1 MKKKKIAFI
10 FALPIRTNPILITMP
25 FGLNVITLLD
35 RKGYEIDV
43 FLSEYRSEAYKDVF
57 SDNVTIHFLDHNYMW
72 PKEGKWSYY
81 FLTTYF
87 KFISFFKLRNSYSH
101 IFASGM
107 AGITLG
113 GILKKSNK
121 KGKFIYMNDEFP
133 DQGNR
138 NIWVASEIKYA
149 QKADFVSTP
158 DEERFP
164 PLCKQIPGL
173 SNKPHFP
180 LPNTPL
186 KDEIKNIPE
195 INWHEYFKI
204 EPSKKIFLMA
214 GGLQEFNL
222 ITELLLSVKNWPKEA
237 VLILKG
243 KNDIKGFREKYKH
256 LDIPGKI
263 FWTAESFSPEKLHSL
278 IKYSTASMCLY
289 RHINDNL
296 TFVGKSSGKLMRS
309 VLLGKPV
316 VVSNA
321 PGFEFVNELKIG
333 VLVHGVNEIAQGI
346 RFILTNEETLKKNC
360 RLNYNKLSFE
370 KYWTQFEKVLDLV

>member
-35 RKGYEIDV
+35 RKGYDIDV
-43 FLSEYRSEAYKDVF
+43 YLSEYRSDAYKGIF
-57 SDNVTIHFLDHNYMW
+57 SENVTIHFLDHNYLW
-72 PKEGKWSYY
+72 PKEGIWSYY
-81 FLTTYF
+81 FLTSYF
-87 KFISFFKLRNSYSH
+87 RFKSFFKLRNTYSH

-113 GILKKSNK
+113 SILKKSNR

-133 DQGNR
+133 DQGTK
-138 NIWVASEIKYA
+138 NIWVNAEIKHA
-149 QKADFVSTP
+149 QKADFLSTP

-186 KDEIKNIPE
+186 LDEINDIPQIDWHAYFE
-195 INWHEYFKI
+195 ID
-204 EPSKKIFLMA
+204 PSKKIFLMA

-222 ITELLLSVKNWPKEA
+222 ITELLSSVKNWPDEA

-243 KNDIKGFREKYKH
+243 KNDIKGFREKHQH

-278 IKYSTASMCLY
+278 IQYSTASMCLY

-296 TFVGKSSGKLMRS
+296 KFVGKSSGKLMRS
-309 VLLGKPV
+309 ILLGKPV
-316 VVSNA
+316 VVSKA
-321 PGFEFVNELKIG
+321 PGFEFVDDLNIG
-333 VLVHGVNEIAQGI
+333 KTIEGEEGISEGI
-346 RFILTNEETLKKNC
+346 RYILENEVELWKNCKKQYQKISFETYWSSFEETLK
-360 RLNYNKLSFE
+360 L
-370 KYWTQFEKVLDLV
+370 